1 MNNKFNYSYIMK
13 NISIN
18 INLNAITAV
27 VIVCAMAFGLYAF
40 KSSAPA
46 PDDGQYEYMQIS
58 VIESVVQ
65 GGIGRSRMISVK
77 DNGEMEEEK
86 LQNFFSMAGINFS
99 NIREND
105 NLITE
110 RISTLAAN
118 GWLLENVVTG
128 AYSDGKSTGL
138 YLTRYLFK
146 RPRS

>member
-1 MNNKFNYSYIMK
+1 MK
-13 NISIN
+13 KMSNISIN
-18 INLNAITAV
+18 INLNALTAV
-27 VIVCAMAFGLYAF
+27 ALICVTAFSFYAF
-40 KSSAPA
+40 KNSAPA
-46 PDDGQYEYMQIS
+46 PDDAQFEYMQIS

-99 NIREND
+99 NIRNND

-118 GWLLENVVTG
+118 GWVLENVVTG

>member
-1 MNNKFNYSYIMK
+1 MK

-27 VIVCAMAFGLYAF
+27 VLVCAMAFGLYAF
-40 KSSAPA
+40 KSSVPS
-46 PDDGQYEYMQIS
+46 PDDGKYEYMQIS